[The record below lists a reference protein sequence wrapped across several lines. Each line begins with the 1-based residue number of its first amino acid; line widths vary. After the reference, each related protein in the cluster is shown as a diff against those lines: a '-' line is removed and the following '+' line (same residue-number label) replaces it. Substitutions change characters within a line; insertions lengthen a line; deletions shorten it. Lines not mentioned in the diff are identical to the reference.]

1 MMMECTV
8 NPKDVFIALFAIFFG
23 ANHAGMAM
31 SMGPDI
37 GKAQLAATK
46 IFKIIEQPSKINAL
60 EMDKNKS
67 MKKLNKDQ
75 VTGKIEFKNVWFRYP
90 TRKNEFVLRGLTLT
104 ILPNESVALVGESGC
119 GKSTFV
125 NLMMRFYDPD
135 FGQILLDGVDI
146 KEYNLHDLRKAISL
160 VM

>member
-1 MMMECTV
+1 MIMECTI

>member
-1 MMMECTV
+1 MIMECTV

-67 MKKLNKDQ
+67 LKKLSKDQ

-135 FGQILLDGVDI
+135 YGQILLDGVDI